1 MHVLICSVSSSRQ
14 PSGICRHAANLAR
27 CLAERREITRITL
40 LLGQWQIRYFVS
52 ALALGC
58 PKLQVVSV
66 DLHYGAL
73 ARNIWYLR
81 RLPAV
86 INGYAP
92 DIIHLSFP
100 LPFLRGSVAC
110 PVVTS
115 LHDLYPYDMPEN
127 FGHHRAVFN
136 RLFLRQCLR
145 NSASIVCS
153 SDFTLSRL
161 RSLVP
166 QIATGK
172 AIRIYQSVYF
182 KAGVSEELSVPDLHK
197 GSFVLCVAQHRRNK
211 NLDLLLAG
219 FSELRQR
226 GGRLEAMNL
235 VIVGGP
241 GPETAH
247 LKHVVRQ
254 LLLQRKV
261 VFLAAVADATLLWLY
276 QNSELLVA
284 TSSIEGFG
292 LPIIE
297 ALQCGTRVVCSDIPV
312 FREIAGDAVRY
323 FNLHS
328 ASPATELANAM
339 VAASHDPSPEPEAL
353 DQFRSSAV
361 AEQYLSL
368 YSQLLATRGLHN
380 VGEVPELLD
389 ADITYDGLPG

>member
-1 MHVLICSVSSSRQ
+1 MHVLICAVSSSRQ
-14 PSGICRHAANLAR
+14 PSGICRHAASLAR
-27 CLAERREITRITL
+27 CLAERSEITQLTL
-40 LLGQWQIRYFVS
+40 LVGRWQAWYFVS
-52 ALALGC
+52 AFALGF
-58 PKLQVVSV
+58 PKLQVVPV
-66 DLHYGAL
+66 DLHHGAP

-81 RLPAV
+81 ELPAV
-86 INGYAP
+86 IRRFAP
-92 DIIHLSFP
+92 DIVHLSFP
-100 LPFLRGSVAC
+100 LPLLRGSFAC
-110 PVVTS
+110 PAVTS

-127 FGHHRAVFN
+127 FGHHRAIFN
-136 RLFLRQCLR
+136 RLFLRQSLR
-145 NSASIVCS
+145 NSTSVVCS

-161 RSLVP
+161 QSLTP
-166 QIATGK
+166 HANAK
-172 AIRIYQSVYF
+172 AIRIYPSVDF
-182 KAGVSEELSVPDLHK
+182 KAGVSEELAAPALPK
-197 GSFVLCVAQHRRNK
+197 GPFVLCVAQHRRNK
-211 NLDLLLAG
+211 NLALLLRA
-219 FSELRQR
+219 FSELTQC

-261 VFLAAVADATLLWLY
+261 VFLAAVADAAMRWLY

-312 FREIAGDAVRY
+312 FREIAGDVVRY

-339 VAASHDPSPEPEAL
+339 VAASHDPSPQPGAL
-353 DQFRSSAV
+353 DRFRGSAI
-361 AEQYLSL
+361 AEQHLSL
-368 YSQLLATRGLHN
+368 YSQLLAIQGLHN